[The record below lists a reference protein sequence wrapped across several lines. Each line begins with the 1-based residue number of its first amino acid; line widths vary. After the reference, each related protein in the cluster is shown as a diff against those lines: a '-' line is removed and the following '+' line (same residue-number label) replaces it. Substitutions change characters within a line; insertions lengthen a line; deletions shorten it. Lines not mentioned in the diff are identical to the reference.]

1 MIVSLAWLLIG
12 IALEAGHIVALVVSW
27 LGGWDEVAILA
38 TLIAVSAGLC
48 LWAVWYGDRRDQ
60 QPVQAV
66 LLPEDGP
73 PLTVYEQAVIDAIER
88 GEPENKTKGTANDR

>member
-38 TLIAVSAGLC
+38 TLIAVSAGAG

-60 QPVQAV
+60 QQAV
-66 LLPEDGP
+66 LPDDGA

-88 GEPENKTKGTANDR
+88 GEPENKIKGTANDR